1 MMNLPS
7 YMKFKSFL
15 KPDSSLFIN
24 SSMIDKIDTELS
36 IDVFRIPATKIAND
50 LGNVVASNMVMLGA
64 YNAVKNLVPIS
75 TFLLCLKNVLSGNKA
90 PFFEVNKLAVE
101 QGAEFIK
108 KF

>member
-1 MMNLPS
+1 
-7 YMKFKSFL
+7 
-15 KPDSSLFIN
+15 
-24 SSMIDKIDTELS
+24 
-36 IDVFRIPATKIAND
+36 
-50 LGNVVASNMVMLGA
+50 MVMLGA

-75 TFLLCLKNVLSGNKA
+75 TFLSCLKNVLSGNKA